1 MSKND
6 ADSETLRELLRPL
19 WKKTE
24 AHHRL
29 MEFAEKWPAREP
41 DKADRQELEQTQ
53 QSLNEIYKAEGR
65 RPPVLSSQ
73 VPEDVTP
80 DYTEF
85 AEEID
90 EVVPALE
97 KGWPKLAARLIAYRR
112 EIEDQGETGE
122 CDFDPAKLR
131 LSLKDMMGIA
141 DDEEPPE
148 ESAEIPRELLV
159 EIKGWKQTK
168 LIEYLW
174 EHPIARFSELHSSV
188 WKDNPVTDRAIQL
201 AVERLQTTLLG
212 IRDVITQLG
221 YSIKVENSGEFVRL
235 HRQRTQDKNK

>member
-53 QSLNEIYKAEGR
+53 QSLNEIYKAVGR

-90 EVVPALE
+90 D
-97 KGWPKLAARLIAYRR
+97 
-112 EIEDQGETGE
+112 EIEKCMSGIKAAAAVLPKGKITTIWGV
-122 CDFDPAKLR
+122 
-131 LSLKDMMGIA
+131 LKG
-141 DDEEPPE
+141 
-148 ESAEIPRELLV
+148 S
-159 EIKGWKQTK
+159 
-168 LIEYLW
+168 
-174 EHPIARFSELHSSV
+174 F
-188 WKDNPVTDRAIQL
+188 
-201 AVERLQTTLLG
+201 
-212 IRDVITQLG
+212 
-221 YSIKVENSGEFVRL
+221 
-235 HRQRTQDKNK
+235 